1 MACFEIVAS
10 SAQAARPL
18 SYELDHQIDFNH
30 EQQRV
35 KPNEPGQRSVEASN
49 SER

>member
-10 SAQAARPL
+10 SAQTAWPL
-18 SYELDHQIDFNH
+18 SYELDHQIDLNH

-35 KPNEPGQRSVEASN
+35 KPNEPGQRSVETSDAQ
-49 SER
+49 R